1 MISEQDIVNRLSEA
15 ASHQI
20 DNPYP
25 AGVLNDP
32 LQPAAVLLPLIQHE
46 DDWHILLIRRA
57 HNDADYHS
65 AQMALPGGRVQ
76 IGDNSRVSTA
86 LREAHEEIGVQPA
99 DVKILGQMNEFATI
113 SDHIITPVVGIMP
126 WPNSLTL
133 QTEEVS
139 ETLIVPLSWIA
150 SSDNYEIR
158 KRTLSH
164 KSYDVPILYFREYQ
178 HRVIWGVTARIL
190 VAFTKLLA

>member
-1 MISEQDIVNRLSEA
+1 MISEQVILNGLADAVSYP
-15 ASHQI
+15 I

-25 AGVLNDP
+25 AGVLNDF

-46 DDWHILLIRRA
+46 NDWHILLIRRA

-76 IGDNSRVSTA
+76 TSDTGRIGTA

-99 DVKILGQMNEFATI
+99 DIRILGQMNEFATI

-126 WPNSLTL
+126 WPYSLRL
-133 QTEEVS
+133 QAEEVS
-139 ETLIVPLSWIA
+139 EILTVPLSWIA
-150 SSDNYEIR
+150 NAENHEVRQRKLSD
-158 KRTLSH
+158 
-164 KSYDVPILYFREYQ
+164 KSNDVPIIYFREYQ

-190 VAFTKLLA
+190 VAFTKLLV